1 MADVFDEVEEQLR
14 SARYKDMAIKSWPYV
29 LAALAAAG
37 LVALGV
43 YGWGAYTRAKDAAAS
58 QDYAQAL
65 TALSNKDTNGADAL
79 FGKVAKEGRGGYR
92 ALALMQQ
99 AGLRLRDAKPD
110 AAIALLD
117 DAAKADRDPVLS
129 DAAALQAGWIAMDRA
144 PLAQIQSRLEPLIAV
159 GRPYRATAREA
170 LAMAKLAA
178 GRTAE
183 ARSDLQILVLQQD
196 VADNTRQR
204 AQAAIAMIDS
214 GAAAAIPQVV
224 KAQAAAPPQP
234 LVVPAPGPAPGSSPG
249 PGPGGAPGA
258 Q

>member
-14 SARYKDMAIKSWPYV
+14 SARYRDMALKGWPYV
-29 LAALAAAG
+29 LAALVAAG

-43 YGWGAYTRAKDAAAS
+43 YGWDSYTRAKDAAAS

-65 TALSNKDTNGADAL
+65 TALSNRDAAGADAL
-79 FGKVAKEGRGGYR
+79 FAKVAKEGRGGYR

-110 AAIALLD
+110 AALALLD
-117 DAAKADRDPVLS
+117 DAAKASSDPALH
-129 DAAALQAGWIAMDRA
+129 DAAALEAGWIAMDRA
-144 PLAQIQSRLEPLIAV
+144 PLAQVQSRLEPLLAV
-159 GRPYRATAREA
+159 GRPYRSTAREA

-178 GRTAE
+178 GRMAE
-183 ARSDLQILVLQQD
+183 ARSDLQVLVLQQD

-214 GAAAAIPQVV
+214 GVAAAVPQVV

-234 LVVPAPGPAPGSSPG
+234 LVVPAPSPG
-249 PGPGGAPGA
+249 AGPGGAPGA
-258 Q
+258 

>member
-14 SARYKDMAIKSWPYV
+14 SARYKDMALKTWPYV
-29 LAALAAAG
+29 LAALVAAA

-43 YGWGAYTRAKDAAAS
+43 YGWDAYTRAKDAAAS

-65 TALSNKDTNGADAL
+65 TALGNKDANGADAL
-79 FGKVAKEGRGGYR
+79 FGKVAKEGGGGYR

-117 DAAKADRDPVLS
+117 AAATASADPALH

-144 PLAQIQSRLEPLIAV
+144 PLAQVQSRLEPLIAV
-159 GRPYRATAREA
+159 GRPYRTTAREA

-183 ARSDLQILVLQQD
+183 ARSDLQVLVQQLD
-196 VADNTRQR
+196 VSDTTRQR

-214 GAAAAIPQVV
+214 GAAAAIPQIV
-224 KAQAAAPPQP
+224 KAQAATPPQP
-234 LVVPAPGPAPGSSPG
+234 LVVPALGQAGGAGSA
-249 PGPGGAPGA
+249 PGGAPGA